1 MNKKFKTAKVKS
13 YRIAIV
19 ELDASMPRRNPK
31 KPHLYIGMT
40 SEDVTTRLSQ
50 LKNGHGPSYALG
62 HFVSVFA
69 NEPYAKPTKDLK
81 VAKRRLDE
89 TVEKYFQLG
98 HAVNNKVREWR
109 VYVIDLKQGHL
120 LTQPEQGHVYVGSTS
135 KSIEE
140 RTREHEQGATSKKG
154 HPLNSRYVT
163 KHFDRLNKSLSLKQ
177 VFLSKE
183 SAERREEGYSEELCR
198 RGYLVRSGQFT
209 PDPKTC
215 ISKRRQQSKG
225 GKNG

>member
-1 MNKKFKTAKVKS
+1 M
-13 YRIAIV
+13 II
-19 ELDASMPRRNPK
+19 ELDSSMPRRNPK

-40 SEDVTTRLSQ
+40 SEDVETRLNQ
-50 LKNGHGPSYALG
+50 LKSGHGPRYALG

-69 NEPYAKPTKDLK
+69 NEPYAKPTKDVN

-98 HAVNNKVREWR
+98 HAVNNKVGEWR

-120 LTQPEQGHVYVGSTS
+120 PSHPERGHVYVGSTS
-135 KSIEE
+135 KSIEQ
-140 RTREHEQGATSKKG
+140 RAREHEHGTISKKG
-154 HPLNSRYVT
+154 HPLSSRYVN

-183 SAERREEGYSEELCR
+183 SAESREESYSEELCR
-198 RGYLVRSGQFT
+198 KGYLVRSGQFT
-209 PDPKTC
+209 PDTKTC
-215 ISKRRQQSKG
+215 ISKRRQKSEG